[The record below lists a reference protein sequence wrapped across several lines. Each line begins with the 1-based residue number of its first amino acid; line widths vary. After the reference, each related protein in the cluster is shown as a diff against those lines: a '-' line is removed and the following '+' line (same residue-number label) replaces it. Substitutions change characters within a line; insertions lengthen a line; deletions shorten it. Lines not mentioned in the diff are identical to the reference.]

1 MEAKWQAGINVNH
14 SPPFQHLSAGCTGS
28 KWKALFMSTFAS
40 RVPGPVFSISWTASS
55 TVMYVSQTA
64 KMGKNTIIYTETL
77 GMGQVHNETP
87 FVSLMM
93 FGYHSKAVNIDEGA
107 FFS

>member
-1 MEAKWQAGINVNH
+1 M
-14 SPPFQHLSAGCTGS
+14 
-28 KWKALFMSTFAS
+28 AS
-40 RVPGPVFSISWTASS
+40 RCQCKPQSSISCLTSIYLLDVPGVSGRRSLCLLCEQSSWPSLQYFLDS
-55 TVMYVSQTA
+55 VVHCDVSQTA
-64 KMGKNTIIYTETL
+64 KMGRNTIIYTETL

-93 FGYHSKAVNIDEGA
+93 FGYHSKAVNIHEGA